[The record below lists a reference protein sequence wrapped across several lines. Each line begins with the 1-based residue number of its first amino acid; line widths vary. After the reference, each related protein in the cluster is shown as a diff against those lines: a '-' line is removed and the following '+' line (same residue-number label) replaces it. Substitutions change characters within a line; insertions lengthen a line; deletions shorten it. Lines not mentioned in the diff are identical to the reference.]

1 MRYFIIRKNKLRGGS
16 SVIDLHCHTS
26 ISDGSVSVDE
36 LLFIA
41 KRMGIKNLAIT
52 DHDTFASAKRG
63 MILGPR
69 YGINVIFGAE
79 FSSFISDL
87 NLEVHI
93 LCYMCD
99 FPDRLEGICLKNSTV
114 RKEAHLALIDQI
126 VKYYPISLETVSSKA
141 RGSSCIF
148 KSHIIRSIMDT
159 GFVVPLY
166 SVAYEKLFGEN
177 SKINKVQP
185 KYLDP
190 SEIISQ
196 IHQAGG
202 ISILAHPDE
211 YIVNKALPLLM
222 SFGLDGVEAYHPC
235 VKTTLKDRIL
245 EISKKYDL
253 LITGG
258 SDFHGI
264 NSSRQ
269 RYLGM
274 CSTPDNCFEQLR
286 QRKMKSFKTA

>member
-1 MRYFIIRKNKLRGGS
+1 M
-16 SVIDLHCHTS
+16 IDLHCHTS
-26 ISDGSVSVDE
+26 ISDGSVNVDE

-41 KRMGIKNLAIT
+41 RRMGIKNLAIT

-63 MILGPR
+63 LILGPR
-69 YGINVIFGAE
+69 YGINVILGIE
-79 FSSFISDL
+79 FSSFISSL

-99 FPDRLEGICLKNSTV
+99 FPDRLEGICLKNSNA
-114 RKEAHLALIDQI
+114 RKESHLSMINQI
-126 VKYYPISLETVSSKA
+126 IKYYPISPEIVSKKA

-148 KSHIIRSIMDT
+148 KSHIVRSIMDT

-166 SVAYEKLFGEN
+166 SVAYEKIFGEK
-177 SKINKVQP
+177 SKIVKIQP
-185 KYLDP
+185 QYLDP

-202 ISILAHPDE
+202 ISILAHPSE
-211 YIVNKALPLLM
+211 YIIDKALPLLM
-222 SFGLDGVEAYHPC
+222 SFGIDGIETYHPC
-235 VKTTLKDRIL
+235 IKESLRDRIL

-253 LITGG
+253 LVTGG

-264 NSSRQ
+264 NSCRQ

-274 CSTPDNCFEQLR
+274 CSTPDDCFERLR
-286 QRKMKSFKTA
+286 QRKMKLFKTA